1 MSTSSVKVLSV
12 SILIFLL
19 GACNKREQ
27 ESNDTLE
34 IKMLASSYA
43 SMLRSSFGDFKSKAT
58 QLDLAMNDW
67 YFNMD
72 GPTFI
77 AMQNSWRTTMESYNK
92 LGPFLHTSNS
102 TNPLAAFHMKSGLL
116 VTNPSFIDETVA
128 NPTSGIIPNATLYP
142 TINSLMINN
151 LHLAASPDNVTL
163 GLHAIE
169 RVIWGEDNNLSGPGT
184 RITFDFENF
193 GTSTKARRKQYL
205 KEINQ
210 SLNFNI
216 ESLNLEVVESELYA
230 LSPDECLS
238 YILSNT
244 YRFVK
249 NDFAEKT
256 IKKPYDTQSQLFE
269 ESPYSD
275 NTINDIKNKM
285 IGLKN
290 FMYGSTFESSNS
302 YFLMNFIQK
311 KAPEVH
317 DQLEADLNALENE
330 ANNLLGYFDNGLTST
345 TERAK
350 YLKIYN
356 LLISISNSLNDFAT
370 SEGVSIN

>member
-1 MSTSSVKVLSV
+1 MSTISIKVLSV

-19 GACNKREQ
+19 SACDKREQ

-34 IKMLASSYA
+34 IKMLANSYVSMIQSSY
-43 SMLRSSFGDFKSKAT
+43 GDFKSNAT

-72 GPTFI
+72 GLTFI
-77 AMQNSWRTTMESYNK
+77 EMQDSWRKTMESYNK
-92 LGPFLHTSNS
+92 LGPFLHTNNS
-102 TNPLAAFHMKSGLL
+102 ANPLVAFHLKSGLL
-116 VTNPSFIDETVA
+116 VTNPSFIDETLA

-142 TINSLMINN
+142 TISSFVIND
-151 LHLAASPDNVTL
+151 LHLAASSDNVTL

-169 RVIWGEDNNLSGPGT
+169 LIIWGEDNNASGPGT

-210 SLNFNI
+210 SLNFNL
-216 ESLNLEVVESELYA
+216 ETLNLNLVEKEIYS

-238 YILSNT
+238 YILSGA

-256 IKKPYDTQSQLFE
+256 IKKPYDTQSQLLE

-275 NTINDIKNKM
+275 NTINDIKNKI

-290 FMYGSTFESSNS
+290 FMFGSTFESSNS
-302 YFLMNFIQK
+302 YFLMDFIQK
-311 KAPEVH
+311 KSPEVH
-317 DQLEADLNALENE
+317 DQIEADLAALETE
-330 ANNLLGYFDNGLTST
+330 TNNLLMYFDNGLTSS

-356 LLISISNSLNDFAT
+356 LLISISNSISDFAT
-370 SEGVSIN
+370 SEGISI